1 MSYQVQFSGQ
11 GPLTEKA
18 NKLLPQV
25 GMTLLARFDTNPA
38 PMTQRLLDEV
48 PLVARSSFDGQSL
61 FHLEISG
68 TTFLWATL
76 AVSEFEGGFVFFGLP
91 PRSRAVVE
99 PTKRGTPQAGRR
111 MDTSASIWTRELIDW
126 LRENTT
132 ELGMASL
139 GETEHADIANFARRA
154 VPIPAMTMIKVLNG
168 ELS

>member
-1 MSYQVQFSGQ
+1 
-11 GPLTEKA
+11 
-18 NKLLPQV
+18 
-25 GMTLLARFDTNPA
+25 
-38 PMTQRLLDEV
+38 
-48 PLVARSSFDGQSL
+48 
-61 FHLEISG
+61 
-68 TTFLWATL
+68 
-76 AVSEFEGGFVFFGLP
+76 
-91 PRSRAVVE
+91 
-99 PTKRGTPQAGRR
+99 